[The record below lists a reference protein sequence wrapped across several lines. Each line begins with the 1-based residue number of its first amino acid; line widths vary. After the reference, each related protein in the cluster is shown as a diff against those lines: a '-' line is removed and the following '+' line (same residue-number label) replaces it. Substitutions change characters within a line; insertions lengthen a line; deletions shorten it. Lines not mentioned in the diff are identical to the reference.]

1 MNQKITTKV
10 DDLMRFLSSKE
21 GNEARIREISKE
33 LDIPEKR
40 VFSWAKLLSNS
51 DLIKKKYS
59 FSGTALKFNPNY

>member
-1 MNQKITTKV
+1 
-10 DDLMRFLSSKE
+10 MRFLSSNE

-33 LDIPEKR
+33 LDIPEKI

>member
-10 DDLMRFLSSKE
+10 DDLMRFLSSNE

-40 VFSWAKLLSNS
+40 VFSWAKLLNNL

-59 FSGTALKFNPNY
+59 FSGTALKLNPDY